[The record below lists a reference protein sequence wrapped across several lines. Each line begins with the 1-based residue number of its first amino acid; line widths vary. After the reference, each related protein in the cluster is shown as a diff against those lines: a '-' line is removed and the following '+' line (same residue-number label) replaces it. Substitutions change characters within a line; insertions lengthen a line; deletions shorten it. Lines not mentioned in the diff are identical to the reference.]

1 MDIEFKMPDLATTDS
16 SIKVIRWMVQP
27 GQAVTRGQPLLE
39 VETDKATMEVESIA
53 SGQLKS
59 LHASPGDLLV
69 AGQLIAVIAGDGTAA
84 ASVPPPAPAAAPTPV
99 SPPPASPGPAFKPAG
114 GMFAKNR
121 AAAKRP
127 DTP

>member
-16 SIKVIRWMVQP
+16 SIKVIRWLVQP
-27 GQAVTRGQPLLE
+27 GEAVTRGQALLE

-53 SGQLKS
+53 SGRLKS
-59 LHASPGDLLV
+59 VHAAPGELLA
-69 AGQLIAVIAGDGTAA
+69 AGQLIAVIAGEGSGPAPVPPPVPSAATAP
-84 ASVPPPAPAAAPTPV
+84 VVPPPPAP
-99 SPPPASPGPAFKPAG
+99 SPAFKPAG

-127 DTP
+127 DAP

>member
-16 SIKVIRWMVQP
+16 SIKVIRWLVQP
-27 GQAVTRGQPLLE
+27 GQIVTRGQALLE

-53 SGQLKS
+53 TGQLKS
-59 LHASPGDLLV
+59 VHAQPGEALV
-69 AGQLIAVIAGDGTAA
+69 AGQLIAVIAGEGVAA
-84 ASVPPPAPAAAPTPV
+84 PPVAPPAAAPAPA
-99 SPPPASPGPAFKPAG
+99 SPPPRPGPAFKPAG

-127 DTP
+127 DAP